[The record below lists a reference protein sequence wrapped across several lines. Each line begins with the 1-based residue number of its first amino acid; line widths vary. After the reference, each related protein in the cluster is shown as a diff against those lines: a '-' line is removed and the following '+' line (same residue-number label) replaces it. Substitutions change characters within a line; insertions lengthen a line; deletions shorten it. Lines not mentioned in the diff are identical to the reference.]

1 VVKTQGRRG
10 ELALELHTS
19 FPDRLPP
26 DMRVWALAEDN
37 NRRELQVEGTWPHK
51 GGVVVKFA
59 GIESISEAES
69 LIGCELQVPREQ
81 RAQLEPGWDYI
92 SDLVGCTVFDAD
104 REIGKVK
111 DVRAGAGEAPLLVIA
126 NGPAEYEVPYA
137 EAYLQ
142 GVDLAGRQIRMSL
155 PEGMLAVNVP
165 MTEREKEEQRG
176 TKK

>member
-26 DMRVWALAEDN
+26 GMRVWALAEAN
-37 NRRELQVEGTWPHK
+37 NRQELQIEEVWSNK
-51 GGVVVKFA
+51 SGVVVKFA

-137 EAYLQ
+137 KAYLQ
-142 GVDLAGRQIRMSL
+142 GVNLADGQIRMSL
-155 PEGMLAVNVP
+155 PEGMLDVNSPV
-165 MTEREKEEQRG
+165 TERERQEQIG
-176 TKK
+176 KK